1 MPSTKNKLKLIG
13 LTGGAGSG
21 KTTVAEMFRELGA
34 EVVDADEAAH
44 AVYEPGTPGFDAVV
58 KEFGSDYVRDGRIDR
73 ARLGEL
79 IFHDDDARRRLNA
92 IVHPLV
98 REWMAVRTADAVARG
113 AEVVIHDVPLL
124 FENGLE
130 HLYADVICVYVP
142 EDVQLKRLVDG
153 RDVSRE
159 RAQGMIAAQMPIE
172 EKRRRAQHVI
182 DNSGTRDHTREQV
195 RKLWSEISG
204 AR

>member
-1 MPSTKNKLKLIG
+1 MKLIG

-21 KTTVAEMFRELGA
+21 KSTAAEMFRELGA
-34 EVVDADEAAH
+34 AVIDADEASH
-44 AVYEPGTPGFDAVV
+44 AVYAPQTPGFDAVV
-58 KEFGSDYVRDGRIDR
+58 REFGPEYVRGGQVDR

-79 IFHDDDARRRLNA
+79 VFHDDDARRRLNA

-98 REWMAVRTADAVARG
+98 REWMAERTAEADRDG

-130 HLYADVICVYVP
+130 GLYSNVVLVYAP
-142 EDVQLKRLVDG
+142 ERVQIKRLVEG
-153 RDVSRE
+153 RGISED
-159 RAQGMIAAQMPIE
+159 RARAIIAAQLPID
-172 EKRRRAQHVI
+172 EKRGRAQRVI
-182 DNSGTRDHTREQV
+182 DNSGSREVTRAQV
-195 RKLWSEISG
+195 NRVWDELAP

>member
-1 MPSTKNKLKLIG
+1 LKLIG

-21 KTTVAEMFRELGA
+21 KSTAAEMFRELGA
-34 EVVDADEAAH
+34 AVIDADEASH
-44 AVYEPGTPGFDAVV
+44 AVYAPQTPGFDAVV
-58 KEFGSDYVRDGRIDR
+58 REFGPEYVRGGQVDR

-79 IFHDDDARRRLNA
+79 VFHDDDARRRLNA

-98 REWMAVRTADAVARG
+98 REWMAERTAEADRDG

-130 HLYADVICVYVP
+130 GLYSDVVLVYAP
-142 EDVQLKRLVDG
+142 ERVQIKRLVEG
-153 RDVSRE
+153 RGISEDRARAIIATQLPIDE
-159 RAQGMIAAQMPIE
+159 KRGRAQ
-172 EKRRRAQHVI
+172 RVI
-182 DNSGTRDHTREQV
+182 DNSGSREVTRAQV
-195 RKLWSEISG
+195 NRVWDELAP